1 MLFVSIFCNMNNRY
15 YNTGYIIKSSAK
27 KYFATHKTMFVF
39 LSLLFLV
46 ALITGVFTGIKGAD
60 NISINNIN
68 DKTLIKYFKGD
79 SGPFAFFITR
89 LLKYIFAILFLFFC
103 GKTRFCGVMV
113 SCFIIFMSYSLGLN
127 STVFILLFGI
137 GGMVNAII
145 VIIPVRIV
153 VLALYII
160 MACLASKNSYIIKRY
175 RKCCFDYKMLIKW
188 IWFLLVL
195 VVVTLIETIFI
206 NMFSSAFIFEF

>member
-89 LLKYIFAILFLFFC
+89 LLKYIFARYKNTQHRQDHEKHAAFSYAFNKLFSMFH
-103 GKTRFCGVMV
+103 
-113 SCFIIFMSYSLGLN
+113 LN
-127 STVFILLFGI
+127 
-137 GGMVNAII
+137 
-145 VIIPVRIV
+145 
-153 VLALYII
+153 
-160 MACLASKNSYIIKRY
+160 
-175 RKCCFDYKMLIKW
+175 
-188 IWFLLVL
+188 
-195 VVVTLIETIFI
+195 
-206 NMFSSAFIFEF
+206 